1 MTCHRHKCIICFIW
15 SIVEEHKLWGRKF
28 YSLFHWSKW
37 KSPAGR
43 FTCMRTYLSDLWNQ
57 GCADKPR
64 GIRWR
69 VCGANR
75 EMGLGAGRGFTR
87 GLAVLSCDAM
97 QPSHTWFP
105 GLCSHNR
112 MKSVQL
118 PWVLILTLHSD
129 HYGLSGSPYCLIN
142 TDIWCFPGD
151 SDAKESA
158 CNMGDP
164 RLGVEKIPW
173 RRARQPTPVFL
184 PGASHGH
191 RNLAGY
197 SP

>member
-1 MTCHRHKCIICFIW
+1 
-15 SIVEEHKLWGRKF
+15 
-28 YSLFHWSKW
+28 
-37 KSPAGR
+37 
-43 FTCMRTYLSDLWNQ
+43 
-57 GCADKPR
+57 
-64 GIRWR
+64 
-69 VCGANR
+69 
-75 EMGLGAGRGFTR
+75 MGLGAGRGVTR

-118 PWVLILTLHSD
+118 LWVLILILHSD

-142 TDIWCFPGD
+142 TGIWCFPGD

-164 RLGVEKIPW
+164 RLVTAL
-173 RRARQPTPVFL
+173 RRF
-184 PGASHGH
+184 PGEGHGNPLLCSCLEH
-191 RNLAGY
+191 PMDTGTWQATVHKVAKSRTQLSN
-197 SP
+197 